1 MQYTYIEMLKCY
13 KTAMRYS
20 INIILLQL
28 INDKSSYKYL
38 NSVIRIYSV
47 LQFENSEKYL
57 KVQYMIRDSPS
68 QVSI

>member
-1 MQYTYIEMLKCY
+1 
-13 KTAMRYS
+13 MRYS